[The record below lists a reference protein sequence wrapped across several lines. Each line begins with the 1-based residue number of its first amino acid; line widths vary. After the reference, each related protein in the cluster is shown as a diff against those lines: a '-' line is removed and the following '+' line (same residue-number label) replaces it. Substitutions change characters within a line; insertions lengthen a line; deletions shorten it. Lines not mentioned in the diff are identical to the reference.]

1 MPTEQ
6 VKPGFLDRLQQM
18 IGKQAPHAWARDVGI
33 GKSTFDGIWK
43 KGAQPQLRTL
53 LKIAWKTNISLSWL
67 LTGKG
72 ASRLTDSVSTK
83 TIKKNTATQT
93 KMRSY
98 ILTPSQNDAVAGF
111 STQEGGLNEQ
121 QADYLAFTNTW
132 ITQEMKLDPK
142 ELALVTVQ
150 GDSMTPTLNAG
161 DLLLL
166 DRRECQMGN
175 DGIYVIQQDNNLIAK
190 RLQRGLD
197 GSVMVKNDNHA
208 YETQIIMPQEVK
220 KLKIVGRVKWT
231 GQRV

>member
-6 VKPGFLDRLQQM
+6 VKPGFLDRLRQM
-18 IGKQAPHAWARDVGI
+18 IGKQAPYAWARDVGI

-53 LKIAWKTNISLSWL
+53 LKIAWKTDISLSWL

-72 ASRLTDSVSTK
+72 SSRIRDSA
-83 TIKKNTATQT
+83 TAISSSNITTQQT
-93 KMRSY
+93 KMMSY
-98 ILTPSQNDAVAGF
+98 ILAASQNSADFGF
-111 STQEGGLNEQ
+111 STPAGELNEQ
-121 QADYLAFTNTW
+121 QEDYLAFTTTW

-150 GDSMTPTLNAG
+150 GDSMSPTLNTG

-166 DRRECQMGN
+166 DRREKQMGN

-190 RLQRGLD
+190 RLQRGVD

-208 YETQIIMPQEVK
+208 YETQTLLPEEVK
-220 KLKIVGRVKWT
+220 NLKIVGRVKWT